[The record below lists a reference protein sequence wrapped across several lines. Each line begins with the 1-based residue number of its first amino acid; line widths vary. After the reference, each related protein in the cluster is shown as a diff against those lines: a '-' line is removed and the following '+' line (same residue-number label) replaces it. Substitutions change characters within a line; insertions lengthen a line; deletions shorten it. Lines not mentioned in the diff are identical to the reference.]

1 MSSSARPRALA
12 IYAKLLRLSSRLPA
26 AEAGPARARIR
37 AAFRAG
43 ARETA
48 PAAVHALLA
57 DASASLGYL
66 KIVTPRRAGDD
77 ADAAG
82 AGAGG
87 GVAQGRFVVTAAGDL
102 VPAPAE
108 GGGARA
114 PVAGAP
120 VLAAADVRRHKQLMQ
135 RFHFA
140 GRR

>member
-1 MSSSARPRALA
+1 MSSARPRALA

-66 KIVTPRRAGDD
+66 KIVTPRRAGAD
-77 ADAAG
+77 AAAG
-82 AGAGG
+82 AGGG

-102 VPAPAE
+102 VPAPAA

-120 VLAAADVRRHKQLMQ
+120 VLAAADVRRHNQLMQ